1 MKRNS
6 LFLKNVRRPATF
18 YSIMLKYIALLVN
31 PFSYFIN
38 FQSYFI
44 EHWRQHLIIYFLVF
58 LFYSYVFATRVSSE
72 INKVYL
78 ILNACVN

>member
-44 EHWRQHLIIYFLVF
+44 EH
-58 LFYSYVFATRVSSE
+58 
-72 INKVYL
+72 
-78 ILNACVN
+78 